1 MSRQYDAKHHVLK
14 AYPDDREA
22 GVNLFL
28 EYLNVSADDF
38 AYEEGMSPEEYILQ
52 VAALKP
58 PPLERTLQREE
69 IG

>member
-38 AYEEGMSPEEYILQ
+38 AYEEGMSPEEYIYG
-52 VAALKP
+52 AALTP
-58 PPLERTLQREE
+58 APSDIATGE